1 MKRDQAGFTLI
12 ELMIVVAIIGVLAM
26 IAVPSYQ
33 AFQIASAEKACLAEA
48 AAYAKSELANKTF
61 DPSHDISDADD
72 VGACKSIEVT
82 DDDDDDG
89 TLTATPN
96 DPGEKTITCN
106 MDTGNCSL
114 NET

>member
-48 AAYAKSELANKTF
+48 AAYAKSELANKTLDSDYTF
-61 DPSHDISDADD
+61 KAPEIS
-72 VGACKSIEVT
+72 ACKTIT
-82 DDDDDDG
+82 TPTGIGDDDEI
-89 TLTATPN
+89 TAEPKS
-96 DPGEKTITCN
+96 PGDLDITCN

-114 NET
+114 N